1 MLGVTLEPVAEL
13 SLIESFAR
21 LLRSRGDRVVRGPGD
36 DAAVVRARPFAV
48 TSLDTMVE
56 GVHFR
61 RATHSPADVG
71 HGALA
76 SALSDLAA
84 MGAEPGEAYVGLVR
98 PDALSDEQALA
109 LVEAAE
115 ALAERTGVTIAGG
128 DVSSGPA
135 LAVTVAVTGWS
146 DDARALV
153 GRDGAR
159 PGDLLGVTGEL
170 GGSGAGLRLLEGVD
184 VDLSPELRSTLLDR
198 HRRPAARLKAGLALA
213 RAGAGAMIDLSD
225 GIATDARHLAER
237 SGVAIAVELESL
249 PLAEGVA
256 EVAAAAGEDPAAF
269 AAGAGEDFELLVS
282 APPQRRAALERAAA
296 EAGTTLAWIGEVGRG
311 DGLELRGRTA
321 ASDELR
327 GFEHGAGRS
336 TAGVP
341 EEGRSPQRR
350 NAERVPPSEPG
361 PA

>member
-1 MLGVTLEPVAEL
+1 M
-13 SLIESFAR
+13 
-21 LLRSRGDRVVRGPGD
+21 RGPGD

-48 TSLDTMVE
+48 TSLDVVVE

-61 RATHSPADVG
+61 RATHSLADVG

-84 MGAEPGEAYVGLVR
+84 MGAEPGEAYIGLVR
-98 PDALSDEQALA
+98 PDDVSDEETRI

-135 LAVTVAVTGWS
+135 LAVTVAVTGWA

-159 PGDLLGVTGEL
+159 AGDLLGVTGEL
-170 GGSGAGLRLLEGVD
+170 GGSGAGLRLLGGLEA
-184 VDLSPELRSTLLDR
+184 DLSPDLRSALVHR
-198 HRRPAARLKAGLALA
+198 HRRPEPRLEAGLALA
-213 RAGAGAMIDLSD
+213 RAGAGALIDLSD

-237 SGVAIAVELESL
+237 SGVAVAVELEAL
-249 PLAEGVA
+249 PLARGVV
-256 EVAAAAGEDPAAF
+256 EVATAAGEDAAAF
-269 AAGAGEDFELLVS
+269 AASAGEDFELLVS
-282 APPQRRAALERAAA
+282 APAQRRVALERAAA
-296 EAGTTLAWIGEVGRG
+296 EAGTRLTWVGEVGRG
-311 DGLELRGRTA
+311 RGLEVRGRTGTA
-321 ASDELR
+321 GELR
-327 GFEHGAGRS
+327 GFEHGSGRP
-336 TAGVP
+336 TPGPAPADG
-341 EEGRSPQRR
+341 SPQRR
-350 NAERVPPSEPG
+350 SAERVPPSEPG

>member
-1 MLGVTLEPVAEL
+1 MAEL

-21 LLRSRGDRVVRGPGD
+21 LLGSRGDRVVRGPGD

-48 TSLDTMVE
+48 TSLDVVVE
-56 GVHFR
+56 DVHFR
-61 RATHSPADVG
+61 RATHSLADVG

-84 MGAEPGEAYVGLVR
+84 MGADPGEAYVGLVR
-98 PDALSDEQALA
+98 PDDLSDEEARV

-115 ALAERTGVTIAGG
+115 ALADRSGVTIAGG

-146 DDARALV
+146 DDAQALV

-159 PGDLLGVTGEL
+159 AGDLLGVTGEL
-170 GGSGAGLRLLEGVD
+170 GGSGAGLRLLDGLE
-184 VDLSPELRSTLLDR
+184 VDLSPELRSALAHR
-198 HRRPAARLKAGLALA
+198 HRRPEPRLEAGRGLA
-213 RAGAGAMIDLSD
+213 RAGASAMIDLSD
-225 GIATDARHLAER
+225 GLATDARHLAER
-237 SGVAIAVELESL
+237 SGVAVAVELEAL
-249 PLAEGVA
+249 PLAGGVA
-256 EVAAAAGEDPAAF
+256 EVAAAAGEDAAAF

-296 EAGTTLAWIGEVGRG
+296 ESATHLTWIGEVGPGR
-311 DGLELRGRTA
+311 GLELRGHTA
-321 ASDELR
+321 AAGELR

-336 TAGVP
+336 TAGP
-341 EEGRSPQRR
+341 AAADDTSPQRR
-350 NAERVPPSEPG
+350 SAERVPPSEPG

>member
-1 MLGVTLEPVAEL
+1 MAEL

-21 LLRSRGDRVVRGPGD
+21 LLRARGDRVVRGPGD

-48 TSLDTMVE
+48 TSLDTVVE

-61 RATHSPADVG
+61 RATHSFADIG
-71 HGALA
+71 HAALA

-98 PDALSDEQALA
+98 PDDVSDEDARV

-128 DVSSGPA
+128 DVSGGPA
-135 LAVTVAVTGWS
+135 LAVTVAVTGWA
-146 DDARALV
+146 DDAQVLV

-159 PGDLLGVTGEL
+159 AGELLGVTGEL
-170 GGSGAGLRLLEGVD
+170 GGSGAGLRLLGGLEA
-184 VDLSPELRSTLLDR
+184 DLAPELRSALLHR
-198 HRRPAARLKAGLALA
+198 HRRPQPRLEAGLELA

-225 GIATDARHLAER
+225 GIATDARHLAVR
-237 SGVAIAVELESL
+237 SGVAVVVELDAL

-256 EVAAAAGEDPAAF
+256 EVAGAAGEDAAAF
-269 AAGAGEDFELLVS
+269 AAGAGEDFELLLS
-282 APPQRRAALERAAA
+282 APAQRRGALERAAA
-296 EAGTTLAWIGEVGRG
+296 EAGTTLTWIGEVGPGR
-311 DGLELRGRTA
+311 GLELRGRTA
-321 ASDELR
+321 AAGELR
-327 GFEHGAGRS
+327 GYEHGAGRRAPEPPP
-336 TAGVP
+336 AGDP
-341 EEGRSPQRR
+341 GPQRR
-350 NAERVPPSEPG
+350 SAERVPPSEPG